1 LLPIFNNKQKEYNK
15 IPTQLQNTV
24 LQLKESF
31 EGNRNSFNF
40 KLNQRGTDFY
50 QKVSQE
56 LLNIPFEKTT
66 SYQEL

>member
-1 LLPIFNNKQKEYNK
+1 LIFNNKQKEYNK
-15 IPTQLQNTV
+15 TPTQLQNTV

-31 EGNRNSFNF
+31 EANRNSFNF
-40 KLNQRGTDFY
+40 KLNQKGTDFY

-56 LLNIPFEKTT
+56 LLNFPFEKTT